1 MIKNTIVKKK
11 YSDTYLQEIDSK
23 KIRLGVCAMKKKID
37 SKHMQNILDEIK
49 KFDEFE
55 IITFVEEKILN
66 DDVENWPIVDALIIF
81 FSTGFPFSK
90 GLKYV
95 NLRKPF
101 LINDFESQKIFWD
114 RRKVL
119 EILKEENIPT
129 PKCIVIDRGE
139 EINNDVGINNNLNNS
154 DDIENLINLCK
165 NQGNKSSTSLSSF
178 SLGSSQNLSN
188 ALKKNDSDK
197 KLSYENLKEKEP
209 KKEKNTFYIEHKS
222 ITTINNNNNID
233 SNNNIDNNIEETE
246 LNPIDKELKEFDDHI
261 EYKGKKLFKPFV
273 EKPFNGDDHY
283 VYIYY
288 PPSHGGGIKILF
300 RKTKDYCACFI
311 NGEYKIRRDK
321 SYIYEEFLQAGG
333 FDIKVY
339 TIGEE
344 YAHAEARKSPSLDGK
359 VQRTID
365 GKEVRYPINLK
376 PEEKEMAR
384 KIVKRFKQNICGF
397 DILRAN
403 GQSYVCDVNGWSFV
417 KGKKKYYEDCAI
429 LLRKIILQQLDL
441 KLYLSKPI
449 HIKKIQGYK
458 NLQIPYESSTNN
470 EKPEELRSVVAIF
483 RHADRSPKQKMKL
496 VVEDKT
502 ILSLFDKFGKKE
514 EKNFIEENVN
524 IDNINNDNNNNESK
538 KKYPYIKEI
547 KLKKPEELMCV
558 LKIVTK
564 ILDEHKNDKSN
575 LLDVNENLYSKLF
588 QVKMVLE
595 KNLNFEGMT
604 RKIQMKPLCLDYK
617 LDPETHKK
625 IFYVKKALFILKWGG
640 NLTHA
645 GIEQAKLL
653 GISFRVQMYP
663 SSAGNGL
670 LRLHNTYRHDL
681 KCYSS
686 DEGRCLK
693 TAASFLQGMLQLD
706 GEPIPIISSMVMKD
720 PNITKALD
728 VNGDQVPEVKGKI
741 KQEISEC
748 LNYNGKL
755 IDKFN
760 MLFKINSIYPDAK
773 NDEEINEKN
782 KIKFPLYDLLNK
794 IGNPYEKMKK
804 ILVYMNNFIEHIKSF
819 LSQEEI
825 EHEIQSYYIKTSNS
839 IQKRDSFQ
847 KNFSEND
854 VNNNE
859 KINFILN
866 YDEEDIKSI
875 NKQHSFIE
883 TSSKDMGDIADII
896 SKKKSLSSNSE
907 KNLLNEE
914 KNLSQNDS
922 SKSSFNQLTNRL
934 AHDCE
939 DEKVILIYKRYIKL
953 KQDFFNKKKNNFDVS
968 KIPDLY
974 DNIKYDI
981 THNKIILNQDAY
993 KLYELID
1000 QLANFTM
1007 PLEYGITLEE
1017 KLDIGTKIIGPILS
1031 KIYRDLIWWN
1041 YNNPYFPKNNNN
1053 DENSFSGLDQSSL
1066 ELNEIKSAWRHVK
1079 SRIYFTCASHMYSLL
1094 NLLLYGNN
1102 SSLIENKEVLEQ
1114 LRGIFDID
1122 YVSHVIFRLFENFNV
1137 DISDNK
1143 RFRLEIII
1151 SPGSTK
1157 DPREADKD
1165 HLINISP
1172 WIMLNSH
1179 LTLQQM
1185 KEFFLKYVKEE
1196 N

>member
-1 MIKNTIVKKK
+1 MKKK

-23 KIRLGVCAMKKKID
+23 KIRLGVCAMRKKID

-55 IITFVEEKILN
+55 IIIFVEEKILN
-66 DDVENWPIVDALIIF
+66 EDVENWPIVDALIIF

-119 EILKEENIPT
+119 DMLKEENIPT
-129 PKCIVIDRGE
+129 PKCIIIDRGE

-165 NQGNKSSTSLSSF
+165 NQGNKSSTSSLSSF
-178 SLGSSQNLSN
+178 SLGSSQNLSI
-188 ALKKNDSDK
+188 LKKDSDN
-197 KLSYENLKEKEP
+197 KLSFENKEKEQ
-209 KKEKNTFYIEHKS
+209 KKEKNSFYIEHNS
-222 ITTINNNNNID
+222 IITNKYFNNNNNNNE
-233 SNNNIDNNIEETE
+233 NNNIENNNIENNNNNIEETE
-246 LNPIDKELKEFDDHI
+246 LNPIEKELKEFDDHI

-384 KIVKRFKQNICGF
+384 KIVKKFKQNICGF

-524 IDNINNDNNNNESK
+524 IENITNNNNSETK
-538 KKYPYIKEI
+538 KIKYPYIKEI

-617 LDPETHKK
+617 LDPDTHKK

-653 GISFRVQMYP
+653 GITFRVQMYP

-755 IDKFN
+755 IDKFK

-782 KIKFPLYDLLNK
+782 KIQFPLYDLLKK
-794 IGNPYEKMKK
+794 IGNPYDKMKR

-819 LSQEEI
+819 LSKEEI
-825 EHEIQSYYIKTSNS
+825 EHETQSYYIKSSNS

-847 KNFSEND
+847 MNFTEND
-854 VNNNE
+854 NNNE
-859 KINFILN
+859 NMNFILN
-866 YDEEDIKSI
+866 YDDEDISSI

-896 SKKKSLSSNSE
+896 SKKKLNSSNSD

-914 KNLSQNDS
+914 KANLSQNDS
-922 SKSSFNQLTNRL
+922 SKSSFNPLTNRL

-1031 KIYRDLIWWN
+1031 KIYRDL
-1041 YNNPYFPKNNNN
+1041 
-1053 DENSFSGLDQSSL
+1053 E
-1066 ELNEIKSAWRHVK
+1066 
-1079 SRIYFTCASHMYSLL
+1079 TC
-1094 NLLLYGNN
+1094 
-1102 SSLIENKEVLEQ
+1102 EK
-1114 LRGIFDID
+1114 
-1122 YVSHVIFRLFENFNV
+1122 
-1137 DISDNK
+1137 
-1143 RFRLEIII
+1143 
-1151 SPGSTK
+1151 
-1157 DPREADKD
+1157 
-1165 HLINISP
+1165 
-1172 WIMLNSH
+1172 
-1179 LTLQQM
+1179 
-1185 KEFFLKYVKEE
+1185 
-1196 N
+1196 